1 MYEHQTLSM
10 VRQLKDY
17 QPLIAR
23 NTDASGRSF
32 RWVREAVPVNDEHR
46 I

>member
-1 MYEHQTLSM
+1 MYEHQNLLM

-23 NTDASGRSF
+23 NTDGRSF